1 MNHKLKQFSIILIV
15 LLVIAFMQNFL
26 WEALHAVFL
35 YANHDFAASKYI
47 IMLLYVSA
55 VDAVMILFLYF
66 LNAIFFK
73 ELFWIKKLNSKK
85 IYAYSLLGLIIAT
98 IIELR
103 AFSLNRWE
111 YTSLM
116 PTLFGLGISPIV
128 QLSVTGVISI
138 WLINRLFYKKG
149 YFTK

>member
-1 MNHKLKQFSIILIV
+1 MNHKLKQFSIILLV

-35 YANHDFAASKYI
+35 YANHDFAASKYV

-73 ELFWIKKLNSKK
+73 ELFWIRKLNSKK